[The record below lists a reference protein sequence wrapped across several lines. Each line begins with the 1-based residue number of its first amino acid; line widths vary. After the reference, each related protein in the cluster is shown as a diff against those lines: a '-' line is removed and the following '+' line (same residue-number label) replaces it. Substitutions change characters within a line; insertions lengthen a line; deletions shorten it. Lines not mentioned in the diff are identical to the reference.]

1 MIVLCSCVL
10 CPMFLCPVLCAVCS
24 GEADETAIKKK
35 ISLMFS
41 LAHLSVST
49 ASGRM
54 LLELRRHNYV
64 TPTNYLELVRG

>member
-1 MIVLCSCVL
+1 M
-10 CPMFLCPVLCAVCS
+10 CS